1 MLFLA
6 EALGPRFIDEQ
17 FKADSSSAYVTTM
30 HSAFGRQNTVKM
42 AGLEYKGREDIE
54 KKREDAVQGLLH
66 QDLPLASLASAASEK
81 FFQDYSNCEGF
92 RGAGHDPRH
101 NLQHPRPRIESLARI
116 PRTGQGSILDRPPG
130 SSRGRDLAQT
140 FLDWAL
146 IPGCQGLGS

>member
-54 KKREDAVQGLLH
+54 KKREDAVQRLLH
-66 QDLPLASLASAASEK
+66 QDLPLASLASALPQPPKS
-81 FFQDYSNCEGF
+81 FSGLFQL
-92 RGAGHDPRH
+92 R
-101 NLQHPRPRIESLARI
+101 RI
-116 PRTGQGSILDRPPG
+116 
-130 SSRGRDLAQT
+130 SRGGARSSAQSPT
-140 FLDWAL
+140 SSATDRVISLNSEDW
-146 IPGCQGLGS
+146 PGFDLGSTSRIKQRQGPCPDFS

>member
-54 KKREDAVQGLLH
+54 KKREVWFLTILARWNKSNF
-66 QDLPLASLASAASEK
+66 LAS
-81 FFQDYSNCEGF
+81 
-92 RGAGHDPRH
+92 R
-101 NLQHPRPRIESLARI
+101 
-116 PRTGQGSILDRPPG
+116 
-130 SSRGRDLAQT
+130 
-140 FLDWAL
+140 
-146 IPGCQGLGS
+146 